1 MIEPRRA
8 PIIGWLALAALA
20 IVVAGCER
28 PAPEAAPT
36 KAGTPPAVSST
47 APAPK
52 EIQLTVVDRADYD
65 RRLAA
70 HHGQVVFVDFWATWC
85 LPCVEQ
91 FGHTVT
97 LAREHGDQGLAV
109 MSVSM
114 NDPTEREAI
123 VAFLEKQ
130 RAGDVENLVSEYGS
144 GPRSMDEFEIPGG
157 AVPCYKLYDRTG
169 KLRYTFGVDPAG
181 SAFTLDEVDARV
193 EELLAE

>member
-1 MIEPRRA
+1 MIEPHRA
-8 PIIGWLALAALA
+8 PTIGWLALAALA
-20 IVVAGCER
+20 IVSGGCDR

-36 KAGTPPAVSST
+36 GSGRPAATST
-47 APAPK
+47 VAPRPNVTR
-52 EIQLTVVDRADYD
+52 LTVVDRAAHDGL
-65 RRLAA
+65 LAA

-91 FGHTVT
+91 FGHTVA

-114 NDPTEREAI
+114 NDPTERDAI
-123 VAFLEKQ
+123 VAFLERQ
-130 RAGDVENLVSEYGS
+130 TAGRVENLISQYGS
-144 GPRSMDEFEIPGG
+144 GPRSMDQFEIPGG
-157 AVPCYKLYDRTG
+157 ALPCYKLYDRTG

-181 SAFTLDEVDARV
+181 PAFTLAEVDTRV